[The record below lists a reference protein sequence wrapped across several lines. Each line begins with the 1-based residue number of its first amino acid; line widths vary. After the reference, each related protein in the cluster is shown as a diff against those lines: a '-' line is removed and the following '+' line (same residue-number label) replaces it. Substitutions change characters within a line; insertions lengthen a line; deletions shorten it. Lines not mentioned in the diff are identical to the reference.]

1 MTEPEEVCAR
11 CKQPTE
17 GDGRTLWMSCFYNMA
32 ELNVP
37 FKEEPMFHVHDIS
50 TLTFTKSPASITLSS
65 GQKINLT
72 AGEMTCSGTLSGRL
86 FHTLRV
92 CKSCRADWLSAIE
105 TWFNTYKPSPE
116 VGSGIFTRRNG
127 ASVEIT
133 EEEWHEM
140 RAKQDKEHD

>member
-1 MTEPEEVCAR
+1 MSEPEEVCDR

-37 FKEEPMFHVHDIS
+37 FDEKPMFHVHDIN
-50 TLTFTKSPASITLSS
+50 TLTLTKEPVSFVGPK
-65 GQKINLT
+65 GNKVNLT
-72 AGEMTCSGTLSGRL
+72 SAEMTCSGIISGRL

-92 CKSCRADWLSAIE
+92 CKDCRADWLSAIE
-105 TWFNTYKPSPE
+105 TWFNTYEPPKE
-116 VGSGIFTRRNG
+116 VNSGIFIRHNG
-127 ASVEIT
+127 TSVEIT

-140 RAKQDKEHD
+140 RAKQDKKSD